1 MDKRLILVTVPN
13 RDVAERITSALLSE
27 RLVAC
32 VSIVPGIESHYI
44 WEGRTETSTELLLM
58 MRPASTCSTLSATGS
73 FPCTP
78 TRCPRSS
85 PFRSTA
91 ARSRISSGSTT
102 SSVRRGAIADLNS
115 EKAG

>member
-58 MRPASTCSTLSATGS
+58 MKTRIDLFDAVRDRVVSLHPYQVPEIVALPIDRGS
-73 FPCTP
+73 LPYLQWIDDVVGP
-78 TRCPRSS
+78 PRGD
-85 PFRSTA
+85 R
-91 ARSRISSGSTT
+91 
-102 SSVRRGAIADLNS
+102 
-115 EKAG
+115 

>member
-44 WEGRTETSTELLLM
+44 WEGRTDRLEQLTIAIDE
-58 MRPASTCSTLSATGS
+58 
-73 FPCTP
+73 
-78 TRCPRSS
+78 RSK
-85 PFRSTA
+85 RT
-91 ARSRISSGSTT
+91 
-102 SSVRRGAIADLNS
+102 
-115 EKAG
+115 